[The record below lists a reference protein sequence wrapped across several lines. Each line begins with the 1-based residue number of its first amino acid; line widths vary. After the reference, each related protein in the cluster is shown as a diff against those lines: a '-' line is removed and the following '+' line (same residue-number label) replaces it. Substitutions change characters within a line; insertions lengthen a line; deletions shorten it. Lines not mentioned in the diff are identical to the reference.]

1 MKHLVFLLMT
11 LSLAASP
18 VKVHESRSFAD
29 LKGGELNGTGL
40 SGDGI
45 ITMMPALKLVSDL
58 NESYIWD
65 ACTIGGNIFVAAG
78 EKGKIYR
85 IVPGAGAPRLLTY
98 FDEGTVY
105 ALAPFN
111 GKLYVGLSPSG
122 IVYEV
127 DPDSGKQS
135 EAFKTESDYIWRMVS
150 TEQFLYIATG
160 LPGTV
165 QRVDRNMFR
174 KTLASDLDNHVEALL
189 VEGNRILAG
198 THPDGRILEIHAERQ
213 PYLMV
218 DTPFAEVRDLALIN
232 GTLMAA
238 CFNGTPE
245 NNNKNEKVK
254 PAREVADQ
262 APVQGGLITVNQQ
275 GVPHTVA
282 RFNDMAPL
290 TILADREQFLV
301 GTGHSGKLVHANTDQ
316 VFTIAGEVDCGQITR
331 FFRLGGAPHFC
342 TANPGRIYRIQTG
355 YELKGTYTAVPIVHP
370 SPVNWGR
377 IYFDADTPTGSRVEF
392 HVRGGN
398 SGSPDATWS
407 PWKKVENGS
416 QTGLQA
422 STGLQWRATLISQD
436 PRSTPAVSGMQLY
449 CRLVNLP
456 PRITAVET
464 LPPGVWVEKEARKTD
479 AVVIPTRSAE
489 AMEAVT
495 PEEGN
500 QVGYMPGIQSVR
512 ILAEDPNGDTLQ
524 FDIDAVSESGKRF
537 PLVARKE
544 SSIISFHTARL
555 PEGTYRFRVTV
566 SDRLENS
573 SSDRTDTMDGYRFQ
587 VDRSAP
593 TIQLSAAADT
603 IDARIQDDRS
613 IIDKVAYSTDGGK
626 TWQPVWPEDQV
637 PDSGQ
642 ERYRIPLN
650 DNNPVIIRATDD
662 HGNTRTALWEGR

>member
-1 MKHLVFLLMT
+1 MKHLIFLLMA

-18 VKVHESRSFAD
+18 VTVHESRSFDD

-40 SGDGI
+40 SGDGT

-65 ACTIGGNIFVAAG
+65 ACTIDGNIFVAAG

-105 ALAPFN
+105 ALAAFN

-127 DPDSGKQS
+127 DPDAGKRS
-135 EAFKTESDYIWRMVS
+135 EVFKTESDYIWRMIA
-150 TEQFLYIATG
+150 TEEYLYIATG

-165 QRVDRNMFR
+165 QRVDRNMIK

-189 VEGNRILAG
+189 VDGNRVLAG
-198 THPDGRILEIHAERQ
+198 THPAGRILELRTERQ
-213 PYLMV
+213 PYLLV

-245 NNNKNEKVK
+245 NNNKNGKVK
-254 PAREVADQ
+254 PAREVSDQ
-262 APVQGGLITVNQQ
+262 APVQGGLMSVNQQ
-275 GVPHTVA
+275 SVPNTVA

-290 TILADREQFLV
+290 SILADRDRVLV
-301 GTGHSGKLVHANTDQ
+301 GTGHSGKLVHATAEQ
-316 VFTIAGEVDCGQITR
+316 LFTIAGEVDCGQITR
-331 FFRLGGAPHFC
+331 FFRLNGTPHFC

-355 YELKGTYTAVPIVHP
+355 YELNGTYTAVPIVHP

-377 IYFDADTPTGSRVEF
+377 IYFDADTPAGSRVEF

-398 SGSPDATWS
+398 SGSPDTTWS
-407 PWKKVENGS
+407 PWQKVENGG
-416 QTGLQA
+416 QTGLQP

-436 PRSTPAVSGMQLY
+436 PKSTPSVSGMQLY

-464 LPPGVWVEKEARKTD
+464 LAPGVWVEKEARKTD
-479 AVVIPTRSAE
+479 AVVIPTRSAK
-489 AMEAVT
+489 AMETIT
-495 PEEGN
+495 PEEGS
-500 QVGYMPGIQSVR
+500 QVGYMPGMQSVR
-512 ILAEDPNGDTLQ
+512 ILADDPNGDTLQ
-524 FDIDAVSESGKRF
+524 FDIDAITESGQRF
-537 PLVARKE
+537 PLVKRAT
-544 SSIISFHTARL
+544 STIMSFHTERL

-573 SSDRTDTMDGYRFQ
+573 ASDRTDTMDGYRFQ
-587 VDRSAP
+587 VDRTAPDIELTASAN
-593 TIQLSAAADT
+593 TIN
-603 IDARIQDDRS
+603 ARVRDERS
-613 IIDKVAYSTDGGK
+613 VIDKVAFSTDGGK
-626 TWQPVWPEDQV
+626 SWQPVWPEDQV

-642 ERYRIPLN
+642 ETYRIPLN
-650 DNNPVIIRATDD
+650 GKNPVIIRATDD